1 MDSTDEATPESPKT
15 AEPDPAEG
23 LYETILAG
31 ARVPGATYRVQL
43 NHAFT
48 FEDAADIVDYLD
60 MLGVTDL
67 YASPFFKARPGSMHG
82 YDLVDHNSLNPEI
95 GTNAQFDALHARLS
109 ARGMGLLLDFV
120 PNHMGVHTPEN
131 AWWMDVL
138 ENGPSSL
145 HAPYFDID
153 WHPLK
158 SELERRVL
166 LPVLGE
172 HYGTVLENGDL
183 ELAFD
188 HGAFFVRCYG
198 NPLPLSPRT
207 YPLILQP
214 IVPALAHALGEEDD
228 AVLELM
234 SIITGLG
241 HLPSQGETHRTKV
254 IERRR
259 EKEILKRRLSALV
272 AESPAV
278 AQAIAERVRV
288 MNGQKGDPRSFD
300 ALDDL
305 LENQAYRL
313 SYWRVAA
320 EEVNYRRFFDINDL
334 GAIRME
340 NPAVFEEAH
349 RLLFQLMDE
358 GKVTGL
364 RIDHPDGLWAP
375 STYFCRLQRTFFL
388 HRVRRELAGAEDGH
402 GAAAALQ
409 SLLLSR
415 FDRDAERRSEDPPR
429 PLYIAVEKILSRS
442 EELPRDWAVQ
452 GTSGYDF
459 VALASALFVDRS
471 AERTITSIYEGFTGL
486 HLDFGTLAYQK
497 KKVILES
504 SLASELNVLA
514 SALNRISERDRHT
527 RDFTLGALTDALREV
542 IACFPVY
549 RTYLHEGTT
558 TVAPRDA
565 AAIRAALRA
574 ARRRNPTTDAS
585 VYTFLGAILLL
596 ERPPQPS
603 APSDEEEEVARRRD
617 FVMRFQQLTGPVT
630 AKGLEDTAFYVY
642 NRLVSLN
649 EVGGEP
655 ERFGIT
661 ALELHRA
668 NEARQR
674 LWPSSM
680 LTTTTHDTK
689 RSEDVRA
696 RINVLSE
703 LPSDWAGTLYRLAE
717 ATAPFRQELEGIS
730 APDRNEEYLY
740 YQTVLG
746 TWPFGAESAE
756 PAYVE
761 RLVEYMRKA
770 TKEAK
775 VNTSWINADPTY
787 DAAVETFV
795 RETLADAPE
804 TRAFRE
810 ALLPLARVVAYHGM
824 WGSLAQVLLKC
835 TSPGVPDIYQGNELW
850 DLSLVDPDNRRPVD
864 FVLRKR
870 LLVELDEARR
880 SPGSRGEL
888 SRVLVENATDGRIK
902 LYVTRVALEARRR
915 ARALFGPHGAYV
927 PLAASGAHDGH
938 VVAFAR
944 RTPEHELVVVTPRLT
959 ARLVNGRSEPP
970 LGAVWADTTVPIDP
984 PSSSAST
991 AWVYENLFTG
1001 ETLEPTPTDA
1011 GLCLPVSRVLGGFPV
1026 ALLAR
1031 RMARGEGLS

>member
-1 MDSTDEATPESPKT
+1 MMQMESTDKASPQSPK
-15 AEPDPAEG
+15 AAGADPAEG
-23 LYETILAG
+23 LYEKILAG

-48 FEDAADIVDYLD
+48 FQDAAVIVEYLEK
-60 MLGVTDL
+60 LGVTDL

-95 GTNAQFDALHARLS
+95 GTSADFDALHERLV

-120 PNHMGVHTPEN
+120 PNHMGVHTAEN

-145 HAPYFDID
+145 YAPFFDID

-172 HYGTVLENGDL
+172 HYGKVLENGDL
-183 ELAFD
+183 ELSFD

-207 YPLILQP
+207 FPLILEP
-214 IVPALAHALGEEDD
+214 IVPSLARALGEEDD
-228 AVLELM
+228 VVLELM
-234 SIITGLG
+234 SILTGLG
-241 HLPSQGETHRTKV
+241 NLPPQGETHRSKV

-259 EKEILKRRLSALV
+259 EKEILKRRLAALV

-278 AQAIAERVRV
+278 ARAIEEQIRV

-300 ALDDL
+300 ALDAL

-340 NPAVFEEAH
+340 NPVVFEEAH

-388 HRVRRELAGAEDGH
+388 HRVRRELEGTEDGK
-402 GAAAALQ
+402 GAASALQ

-415 FDRDAERRSEDPPR
+415 FDRDAERRPEDPPR

-459 VALASALFVDRS
+459 AALASALFVDRS

-527 RDFTLGALTDALREV
+527 RDFTLGTLTDALREV

-558 TVAPRDA
+558 SVAPRDA

-574 ARRRNPTTDAS
+574 ARRRNPTMDAS
-585 VYTFLGAILLL
+585 VYSFLGGILLL
-596 ERPPQPS
+596 ERPPHLSEQELPS
-603 APSDEEEEVARRRD
+603 RRD

-661 ALELHRA
+661 VDELHRG

-680 LTTTTHDTK
+680 LTTSTHDTK

-717 ATAPFRQELEGIS
+717 ATALFREELEGIS

-740 YQTVLG
+740 YQTLLG
-746 TWPFGAESAE
+746 TWPFGAESAS

-761 RLVEYMRKA
+761 RLVDYMRKA

-775 VNTSWINADPTY
+775 VNTSWTNADPTY
-787 DAAVETFV
+787 DAAVEHFV
-795 RETLADAPE
+795 RKTLADGPE

-810 ALLPLARVVAYHGM
+810 ALLPLARTVAYHGM
-824 WGSLAQVLLKC
+824 WGSIAQVLLKL

-850 DLSLVDPDNRRPVD
+850 DFSLVDPDNRRPVD
-864 FVLRKR
+864 FGIRKQI
-870 LLVELDEARR
+870 LAEIEERR
-880 SPGSRGEL
+880 RAPESRAEL
-888 SRVLVENATDGRIK
+888 SRALVESASDGRIK
-902 LYVTRVALEARRR
+902 LYVTRVALEARRQWP
-915 ARALFGPHGAYV
+915 ALFGPEGAYV
-927 PLAASGAHDGH
+927 PLGASGPGKDH

-944 RTPEHELVVVTPRLT
+944 RCKDQEILVVTPRLT
-959 ARLVNGRSEPP
+959 ARLSNGRSEPP
-970 LGAVWADTTVPIDP
+970 IGAIWGETTLQIDSP
-984 PSSSAST
+984 TGGST
-991 AWVYENLFTG
+991 QSVYENLFTG
-1001 ETLEPTPTDA
+1001 ETIEGAPADA
-1011 GLCLPVSRVLGGFPV
+1011 GLVLPLSRVLGAFPV
-1026 ALLAR
+1026 ALLSRKA
-1031 RMARGEGLS
+1031 GGSEGLS